1 LICAQSIKSADRVIT
16 NTSLNKD
23 QDYHVHCNYNDHSA
37 SDLTIKN
44 IIAQAEKIGL
54 RVIALTEHVRR
65 TSDWVPR
72 YLAEIR
78 AETAAASTYKLKV
91 IPGFEAKILR
101 DGSID
106 CCEGYSRDHF
116 IVASFHSTFGEKR
129 VWIEALKSAI
139 QNPDVDVIGHL
150 APEPTFDL
158 NEEELSELA
167 SLIFSNHKII
177 ELNAKYHRPP
187 PRWLL
192 KFKEKNVR
200 FHLGS
205 DAHSLQEIGN
215 FSSISD
221 LISIVHDKVRN
232 NNNNHNGNGG
242 DDDDVNS
249 RYHSNRSL

>member
-1 LICAQSIKSADRVIT
+1 LDT
-16 NTSLNKD
+16 H

-37 SDLTIKN
+37 TDLTIKN
-44 IIAQAEKIGL
+44 VTARAEKIGL
-54 RVIALTEHVRR
+54 RVIALAEHVRR

-72 YLAEIR
+72 YLDEIR
-78 AETAAASTYKLKV
+78 AEIAAASSNRLKL

-106 CCEGYSRDHF
+106 CCEEYSRDYF
-116 IVASFHSTFGEKR
+116 IVASFHSIFGDKR
-129 VWIEALKSAI
+129 IWIEALKTAI

-158 NEEELSELA
+158 NDDELSNLA
-167 SLIFSNHKII
+167 SLIFSNRKII

-192 KFKEKNVR
+192 KFKEHEVR

-205 DAHSLQEIGN
+205 DAHSLEEIGN
-215 FSSISD
+215 FSRISD
-221 LISIVHDKVRN
+221 LIAIVQDDSRN
-232 NNNNHNGNGG
+232 
-242 DDDDVNS
+242 S
-249 RYHSNRSL
+249 SSLYHS

>member
-1 LICAQSIKSADRVIT
+1 LDK
-16 NTSLNKD
+16 N

-37 SDLTIKN
+37 SDLTVKN
-44 IIAQAEKIGL
+44 IITRGEKIGL

-65 TSDWVPR
+65 TSDWIPK

-78 AETAAASTYKLKV
+78 AETAAATSSNKLKL
-91 IPGFEAKILR
+91 IAGFEAKILG

-106 CCEGYSRDHF
+106 CCEEYSKDHF
-116 IVASFHSTFGEKR
+116 IVASFHTTFGDKR
-129 VWIEALKSAI
+129 IWIEALKSAV

-158 NEEELSELA
+158 NDEELSELA
-167 SLIFSNHKII
+167 SLIFSNHKVI

-192 KFKEKNVR
+192 KFKEHQVR

-205 DAHSLQEIGN
+205 DAHSLEEIGN
-215 FSSISD
+215 FSRISD
-221 LISIVHDKVRN
+221 LIAMVQDDSRN
-232 NNNNHNGNGG
+232 SSGG
-242 DDDDVNS
+242 DS
-249 RYHSNRSL
+249 SSPYRSIL

>member
-1 LICAQSIKSADRVIT
+1 MDK
-16 NTSLNKD
+16 N

-37 SDLTIKN
+37 SDLTVKN
-44 IIAQAEKIGL
+44 IITRGEKIGL

-65 TSDWVPR
+65 TSDWIPR

-78 AETAAASTYKLKV
+78 AETAAATSSNKLKL
-91 IPGFEAKILR
+91 IAGFEAKILR

-106 CCEGYSRDHF
+106 CCEEYSKDHF
-116 IVASFHSTFGEKR
+116 IVASFHTIFGDKR
-129 VWIEALKSAI
+129 IWIEALKSAV

-158 NEEELSELA
+158 NDEELSALA
-167 SLIFSNHKII
+167 SLIYSNHKVI

-192 KFKEKNVR
+192 KFKEHQVR

-205 DAHSLQEIGN
+205 DAHSLEEIGN
-215 FSSISD
+215 FSRISD
-221 LISIVHDKVRN
+221 LIAIVQDDLRN
-232 NNNNHNGNGG
+232 SSGG
-242 DDDDVNS
+242 DS
-249 RYHSNRSL
+249 CSPYRRIL

>member
-72 YLAEIR
+72 YLDEIR
-78 AETAAASTYKLKV
+78 AETAAASSNKLKV

-106 CCEGYSRDHF
+106 CCEGYSREHF
-116 IVASFHSTFGEKR
+116 IVASFHSTFGDKR
-129 VWIEALKSAI
+129 IWIEALKSAI

-192 KFKEKNVR
+192 KFKEKNVK

-215 FSSISD
+215 FSSILD

-232 NNNNHNGNGG
+232 NNNNKGNGG
-242 DDDDVNS
+242 DDANGHD
-249 RYHSNRSL
+249 HSNRSL

>member
-1 LICAQSIKSADRVIT
+1 LD
-16 NTSLNKD
+16 KD

-37 SDLTIKN
+37 SDLTVKN
-44 IIAQAEKIGL
+44 IIARAEDIGL

-72 YLAEIR
+72 YLGEITT
-78 AETAAASTYKLKV
+78 ETATLSGNKLKV
-91 IPGFEAKILR
+91 ITGFEAKILK

-106 CCEGYSRDHF
+106 CCEEYSKDHF
-116 IVASFHSTFGEKR
+116 IVASFHTIFGDKGM
-129 VWIEALKSAI
+129 WIEALKSAI

-158 NEEELSELA
+158 NDEELSELA

-187 PRWLL
+187 PKWLL
-192 KFKEKNVR
+192 KFKEQDIR

-215 FSSISD
+215 FSKISD
-221 LISIVHDKVRN
+221 LIAIVQDNVRKKN
-232 NNNNHNGNGG
+232 NDNEG
-242 DDDDVNS
+242 DEEDS
-249 RYHSNRSL
+249 SYRSNRSL

>member
-1 LICAQSIKSADRVIT
+1 MD
-16 NTSLNKD
+16 KD

-44 IIAQAEKIGL
+44 IIAWAEKIGL

-65 TSDWVPR
+65 TSDWIPR
-72 YLAEIR
+72 YLDEIR
-78 AETAAASTYKLKV
+78 AETAAAAASSNKLKV

-106 CCEGYSRDHF
+106 CCEEYSKDYF
-116 IVASFHSTFGEKR
+116 IVASFHTIYGEKR
-129 VWIEALKSAI
+129 IWIEALKSAI

-158 NEEELSELA
+158 NDEELSELA

-192 KFKEKNVR
+192 KFKEHNIR

-205 DAHSLQEIGN
+205 DAHSLEEIGN
-215 FSSISD
+215 FSRISD
-221 LISIVHDKVRN
+221 LIAIVHDNVKSN
-232 NNNNHNGNGG
+232 NYNDGSSGNGG
-242 DDDDVNS
+242 GGGSDH
-249 RYHSNRSL
+249 YHSIRSI